1 MGRGKERP
9 KKLEKKE
16 QMIGG
21 RVVRAGDKM
30 RAMGES

>member
-1 MGRGKERP
+1 MGRGRGRP
-9 KKLEKKE
+9 GKREKKE

-21 RVVRAGDKM
+21 RVMRAGDKM